1 MMDQIISRLKNNR
14 RVLLATHVNP
24 DGDAIGS
31 LLAMG
36 LALEELKINAKLFCQ
51 SPIPALYRFLPWSH
65 RVCRTIGNTQDYDTA
80 IILDCGDL
88 ERIGDASKIVRQ
100 IPVIINIDHHLTN
113 TYFGRFNHVDIK
125 ACATA
130 EIIYYLIH
138 KMGINISQPIAR
150 CLYTGILTDTGSFRF
165 SNTNRAAFEICQKLV
180 DSGVDP
186 HDVAKHVYGQYS
198 LARIKL
204 LNLALDSLEIS
215 KNKKLSLMT
224 LTHKM
229 LKETETQNE
238 DIDGMIN
245 YARRI
250 KNIKIAVLIQEYQN
264 GQPPTGE
271 KGRYHV
277 SLRSDGSVDVAKI
290 AMDFGGGGH
299 MTAAG
304 FCTESQLPY
313 LKKVILKLA
322 EVL

>member
-1 MMDQIISRLKNNR
+1 MTDQIISRLKNSR
-14 RVLLATHVNP
+14 SVLLTTHVNP

-36 LALEELKINAKLFCQ
+36 LAMEALKIEVKLLCQ

-65 RVCRTIGNTQDYDTA
+65 RVCRFPGDIKKYEA
-80 IILDCGDL
+80 AVILDCGEFD
-88 ERIGDASKIVRQ
+88 RIGDSVEIVQQ

-113 TYFGRFNHVDIK
+113 THFGTINLIVTD
-125 ACATA
+125 ACATC
-130 EIIYYLIH
+130 EIVYQLLLE
-138 KMGINISQPIAR
+138 MGVTISQPIAR

-165 SNTNRAAFEICQKLV
+165 SNTNRAAFEICEELV
-180 DSGVDP
+180 RIGVDP

-198 LARIKL
+198 LSRIKL

-215 KNKKLSLMT
+215 ENGKISLMT

-229 LKETETQNE
+229 LKETGTQNE

-250 KNIKIAVLIQEYQN
+250 KNVKVAVLIQEYRN
-264 GQPPTGE
+264 GGPITGE
-271 KGRYHV
+271 RGRYHV
-277 SLRSDGSVDVAKI
+277 SLRSDGSVDVANI
-290 AMDFGGGGH
+290 ALSFGGGGH
-299 MTAAG
+299 VTAAG
-304 FCTESQLPY
+304 FCTESHLSH
-313 LKKVILKLA
+313 LKETIFKLA

>member
-1 MMDQIISRLKNNR
+1 MMDQIISRLNNSQN
-14 RVLLATHVNP
+14 VLLATHVNP

-36 LALEELKINAKLFCQ
+36 LALEKFKIKAKLFCQ
-51 SPIPALYRFLPWSH
+51 SPIPPLYRFLPWSH
-65 RVCRTIGNTQDYDTA
+65 RVCRILGEHRKYETA
-80 IILDCGDL
+80 IILDCGEL
-88 ERIGDASKIVRQ
+88 ERIGEEAQWVRQ
-100 IPVIINIDHHLTN
+100 IPVIINIDHHTTN
-113 TYFGRFNHVDIK
+113 SYFGHINYVATQ

-130 EIIYYLIH
+130 EIIYYLIRE
-138 KMGINISQPIAR
+138 MGVNISHPIAR

-165 SNTNRAAFEICQKLV
+165 TNTNHAAFAICQELV
-180 DSGVDP
+180 KEGVDP

-215 KNKKLSLMT
+215 KNGKLSLMT

-229 LKETETQNE
+229 LKETGTQNE

-250 KNIKIAVLIQEYQN
+250 KNIKLAVLIQEYRN

-277 SLRSDGSVDVAKI
+277 SLRSDGSVDVANI
-290 AMDFGGGGH
+290 AISFGGGGH
-299 MTAAG
+299 VTAAG
-304 FCTESQLPY
+304 FCTESRLPH
-313 LKKVILKLA
+313 LKKTIFKLA
-322 EVL
+322 EAL